1 MDILLLCLLLFL
13 SATFSATETAF
24 FALTAA
30 DRAQLHRHGAAARRA
45 VELVERHAHDL
56 LSAIL
61 LGNLVVNVAAGAV
74 TTSVCLRRFGPQ
86 GLAVAIPAATLLL
99 LMGGEITPK
108 LIALRGRRRLVRVL
122 QAPMRGWV
130 TITSPVVRG
139 LSVAVEH
146 LLRRVPWER
155 TGGRPFTTAEFQ
167 TACDLATD
175 DGVLTETE
183 GNFLARLLHLEDLEV
198 KHVMTPRPEVITLE
212 RSWDRTRI
220 LAVVRRGRYNRFPV
234 VDGPGTMPVGLFHT
248 KDLLAN
254 RDRWPLRGDL
264 RPLLYVPESKDAA
277 AVLAEMRAG
286 AGHLA
291 IVVDE
296 HGDFSGIVTLADCLQ
311 ALIGRVGDPAEGR
324 VFTLGLGP
332 DRWLVDGGLELR
344 QLHEETGLELP
355 PSRDYVTV
363 AGFVMA
369 RLGRIPAPGD
379 HVRVGDARLT
389 VVSLQGRRIETI
401 RIERPAA
408 FADGRS

>member
-1 MDILLLCLLLFL
+1 
-13 SATFSATETAF
+13 
-24 FALTAA
+24 
-30 DRAQLHRHGAAARRA
+30 
-45 VELVERHAHDL
+45 
-56 LSAIL
+56 
-61 LGNLVVNVAAGAV
+61 
-74 TTSVCLRRFGPQ
+74 
-86 GLAVAIPAATLLL
+86 
-99 LMGGEITPK
+99 
-108 LIALRGRRRLVRVL
+108 
-122 QAPMRGWV
+122 
-130 TITSPVVRG
+130 
-139 LSVAVEH
+139 
-146 LLRRVPWER
+146 
-155 TGGRPFTTAEFQ
+155 
-167 TACDLATD
+167 
-175 DGVLTETE
+175 
-183 GNFLARLLHLEDLEV
+183 
-198 KHVMTPRPEVITLE
+198 
-212 RSWDRTRI
+212 
-220 LAVVRRGRYNRFPV
+220 
-234 VDGPGTMPVGLFHT
+234 
-248 KDLLAN
+248 
-254 RDRWPLRGDL
+254 
-264 RPLLYVPESKDAA
+264 VPESKDAA